1 MFSCDFTDFGM
12 TFDGAIVVITNASIN
27 YNTSGM
33 GAAEA
38 DQENSNIN
46 ISYRVYVSQAA
57 YDANAN
63 PLKDT
68 NYNSD
73 TIPSFTTDMKTT
85 AYATLKTLSEFST
98 NVVDI

>member
-12 TFDGAIVVITNASIN
+12 TFNGAIVVVTNASIS

-33 GAAEA
+33 GAAE
-38 DQENSNIN
+38 DDNENSNIN

-57 YDANAN
+57 YDANSN

-73 TIPSFTTDMKTT
+73 TIPSFATNMKTT
-85 AYATLKTLSEFST
+85 AYNTLKSLTELST
-98 NVVDI
+98 NATDI